1 MRELVD
7 RAKRGDLQAYGA
19 LVEQYERTVFAA
31 VLSIVGNTHS
41 AEDVTQEAFLLG
53 YRKIRSVRDAT
64 RFPHWLLKVA
74 RREAIRAVRRERR
87 RRLLPI
93 EGTVE
98 PPAAE
103 SNGSMLAEEK
113 EVLLG
118 FVERLPEHERLA
130 VSLRYFDGHTV
141 REIAEMT
148 GRPVG
153 TITKR
158 LSRAAERLRHSFK
171 SEGS

>member
-7 RAKRGDLQAYGA
+7 KAKRGDLQAYGT
-19 LVEQYERTVFAA
+19 LVERYERTVFAA
-31 VLSIVGNTHS
+31 VLSIVGDVHS

-53 YRKIRSVRDAT
+53 YRKIRSLRDAD
-64 RFPHWLLKVA
+64 RFPQWLLKVA
-74 RREAIRAVRRERR
+74 RREAVRAARRQRR
-87 RRLLPI
+87 RSLLPI

-98 PPAAE
+98 PAAD
-103 SNGSMLAEEK
+103 SNGSLLTEDK
-113 EVLLG
+113 EQLLRH
-118 FVERLPEHERLA
+118 VQELPEHERLA

-141 REIAEMT
+141 REIAEIT

-153 TITKR
+153 TVTKR
-158 LSRAAERLRHSFK
+158 LSRAVERLRHSLK